1 MTREMAVLMGG
12 LFFGLTFGF
21 LCLMAWKVLNTIQ
34 MIAGNVSRSG
44 DHERRDLLQY
54 TERLWEKREFSQNP
68 TVTQAHAAERIEKVR
83 SDADVDKVALQA
95 DLPKPKANEQSDLV
109 NTGPDPAAML

>member
-1 MTREMAVLMGG
+1 MTGEMEVLTGG

-44 DHERRDLLQY
+44 DRERRDMLQY
-54 TERLWEKREFSQNP
+54 TERLWEKREFPQNS
-68 TVTQAHAAERIEKVR
+68 TVAQAHAAERIEKVR
-83 SDADVDKVALQA
+83 SDADVDKVALQVEN
-95 DLPKPKANEQSDLV
+95 PKPKASEQSDLV
-109 NTGPDPAAML
+109 NTGVSPAAYP